1 MSVPSFKFRFARFCV
16 CKVTVKT
23 FTGRDAYLD
32 NDTFTGSR
40 GCLIAASAVI
50 FCERNFQN
58 ANSGLIKC
66 NLTSKIP

>member
-16 CKVTVKT
+16 CKLTVKT

-40 GCLIAASAVI
+40 GCLLAASAVI
-50 FCERNFQN
+50 F
-58 ANSGLIKC
+58 
-66 NLTSKIP
+66 